1 MGKNM
6 SSVSRVYE
14 NTRRAIIE
22 GEFPP
27 GSPLKINDLANL
39 NEVSLIPVREAIRM
53 LASEGLVEVVPNR
66 GAFVSNVTMSELL
79 DIYQTRIV
87 LEMEAVRQAAPR
99 IEPGHIVAGRVLVQ
113 KVHDSV
119 VSHEGDFLA
128 YHRQFH
134 FMIYDRSASFWLL
147 RLIHILWDHSDRYR
161 QFSMPRVEPQTI
173 LEEHGAILDC
183 LEANDTAGAVHALR
197 THLEKSVQFHLDNA
211 SRLED
216 RSLINRQ

>member
-1 MGKNM
+1 M

-14 NTRRAIIE
+14 STRRSIID
-22 GEFPP
+22 GEFSP

-39 NEVSLIPVREAIRM
+39 NEVSLIPVREAIRI

-66 GAFVSNVTMSELL
+66 GAFVSKVSLSELL
-79 DIYQTRIV
+79 DIYQIRIV

-99 IEPGHIVAGRVLVQ
+99 IEPDDIATGRVLVQ

-134 FMIYDRSASFWLL
+134 FLIYDRSESFWLL
-147 RLIHILWDHSDRYR
+147 RLIHMLWDHSERYR
-161 QFSMPRVEPQTI
+161 QFSMPRVDPQTI

-183 LEANDTAGAVHALR
+183 LEVRDTAGAVNALR

-211 SRLED
+211 ARTAE
-216 RSLINRQ
+216 RT